1 MAHLRQVGL
10 TELAELSVVSSGA
23 LALPGDA
30 GPVVVAVRDLA
41 LVVPDAALGPLPA
54 RVAAAASLLVLSIVA
69 AQHRTGA
76 LGAVWTRVARAALA
90 GPEDTLPVSGAPPGT
105 PSVQLSAEVSGEL
118 QALSSSGVIVER
130 EEPVAGVEV
139 VVDLP
144 PHTGLARPAL
154 PPAGPQPR
162 QHVPDVVDRETGH
175 GVLASVET

>member
-118 QALSSSGVIVER
+118 QGLSSSGVIVER

-175 GVLASVET
+175 GVLASIET